1 MTIFKEKLI
10 DRMIHIYGFKHECVI
25 EFARLCESNFVDE
38 KYLETIVKCHEEIL
52 NN

>member
-1 MTIFKEKLI
+1 MSYKTDIEI
-10 DRMIHIYGFKHECVI
+10 AQECAMQPI
-25 EFARLCESNFVDE
+25 GEIARRAHVDE